1 MMQQISIY
9 LTSIILGIMLF
20 FSFVVAPVT
29 FTALNEENARKFI
42 RKIFPYYY
50 IVNLAIS
57 VLVLI
62 LFIILKIFSL
72 DFYLILSVTVLDE
85 ENSRKFIR
93 KIFPY
98 YYNVNL
104 VISFLVLIFFVIQK
118 TFSLNFYLILT
129 VAILF
134 VLSNYILMPLINKY
148 KDENQ
153 DKKFKYSHFISVV
166 INFIQMILLV
176 IILI

>member
-1 MMQQISIY
+1 MLSQLSSY

-20 FSFVVAPVT
+20 FSFIVAPIT
-29 FTALNEENARKFI
+29 FTVLNEE
-42 RKIFPYYY
+42 
-50 IVNLAIS
+50 S
-57 VLVLI
+57 
-62 LFIILKIFSL
+62 
-72 DFYLILSVTVLDE
+72 
-85 ENSRKFIR
+85 SRKFIR

-104 VISFLVLIFFVIQK
+104 VISFLVLIFFLIQK
-118 TFSLNFYLILT
+118 TFSINFYLILT
-129 VAILF
+129 VTILF
-134 VLSNYILMPLINKY
+134 ALSNYVLMPLINKY

-166 INFIQMILLV
+166 INFIQMMFLV